1 MRVSLTNFFSILF
14 IFFSFAISAQTDT
27 VINGKKYKLVEE
39 KKQDTLKSP
48 VKIKK
53 KYLAPLDSEF
63 VINNKRL
70 KYYNNWL
77 NVGAGGQQNLSYK
90 YPLGFIGGLD
100 YNFHIKHHY
109 FQLGLNITGEKFG
122 FYNNYQFH
130 GGYGKRFEDRDI
142 HFAGFAGLSYSS
154 GYGKV
159 DSVYTRKYG
168 QPGVYLQVE
177 IVKKVTYDVGIG
189 AQFFADVNQEQSI
202 IGLKAILYFSGAYK
216 GKKNRRDED

>member
-1 MRVSLTNFFSILF
+1 MKIYLSIILF
-14 IFFSFAISAQTDT
+14 LLLSVVSYGQTDT
-27 VINGKKYKLVEE
+27 VINGKRYKMVDEKAEE
-39 KKQDTLKSP
+39 KKSDP
-48 VKIKK
+48 VKIRKK
-53 KYLAPLDSEF
+53 HLAPLDSEF
-63 VINNKRL
+63 VINNKKF

-77 NVGAGGQQNLSYK
+77 SVGAGGQQNLSYK
-90 YPLGFIGGLD
+90 LPLGFIGGLD

-130 GGYGKRFEDRDI
+130 GGYGKRYEDKDI

-159 DSVYTRKYG
+159 DSIYTRKYG
-168 QPGVYLQVE
+168 QPGGYVQIE

-189 AQFFADVNQEQSI
+189 AQFFADFNQEQSI
-202 IGLKAILYFSGAYK
+202 VGLKAILYFSGAYK
-216 GKKNRRDED
+216 GKKNRKEED